1 MGTVHAG
8 VGSDGTRV
16 AVKVVHPEQAQEPE
30 FRARFRREVELSS
43 RVTGPYLVPLLT
55 ADPDAE
61 TPWLATAYVPGLTV
75 HQHLLAHGTLA
86 GGSLYAL
93 AAATEQ
99 ALAAIHTAGVV
110 HRDVKPQNAI
120 LTPGGPRVLDFGI
133 AHAADGTSVTRT
145 GVMTRTPAGSAPS
158 NTGRGPPA
166 PRATCSPGERSG
178 PTRPP
183 EGCPSAPAHR
193 MWSRSA

>member
-16 AVKVVHPEQAQEPE
+16 AVIVVHPEQAQEPE

-43 RVTGPYLVPLLT
+43 RVTGPYLVPLL
-55 ADPDAE
+55 AAAPDAQ
-61 TPWLATAYVPGLTV
+61 TPWLATAYVPGLTL
-75 HQHLLAHGTLA
+75 HQHVLAHGPLT

-93 AAATEQ
+93 ATATAQ

-110 HRDVKPQNAI
+110 NRDVKPQNVV

-145 GVMTRTPAGSAPS
+145 GVMTGTPGWISPEHYRTGTTGPGSDVFAWGALLAYAPPG
-158 NTGRGPPA
+158 GR
-166 PRATCSPGERSG
+166 
-178 PTRPP
+178 
-183 EGCPSAPAHR
+183 PSAPAHR
-193 MWSRSA
+193 TWWRSV